1 MPIKIQNDLPVREI
15 LEKENIFVVE
25 ENRALH
31 QDIRPLQICILN
43 LMPLKEDTELQLLRA
58 LSNTPLQIDVSFMR
72 VSSHQALNTSPN
84 HLNRFYNTWDELRDN
99 TYDGM
104 IITGAP
110 VEQLQFE
117 EVDYWKELC
126 NIFEWTKTNVTSTF
140 HICWGAQA
148 GLYYHYGL
156 KKIMLPE
163 KLFGI
168 YRHKVLQRKV
178 PLVRGFDDIF
188 LMPHSRY
195 TAVPAKAIHECRD
208 LVVLAESDEA
218 GVMLCMSRDGR
229 QIFSMGH
236 AEYDRQTL
244 DKEYRRDV
252 AKDLAIDVPKNYY
265 PDNDPNNKPLLEW
278 RSHCDMLYSNWL
290 NYYVYQNTPC
300 MWGQILDEGNR
311 RKASHVLTERTS
323 DIDMTGK

>member
-195 TAVPAKAIHECRD
+195 TAVPARAIHECKD

-218 GVMLCMSRDGR
+218 GVMLCMSRDGK

-236 AEYDRQTL
+236 AEYDRLTL

-252 AKDLAIDVPKNYY
+252 AKDLDIDVPKNYY
-265 PDNDPNNKPLLEW
+265 PENDPDNKPLLEW

-290 NYYVYQNTPC
+290 NYYVYQNTPY

-311 RKASHVLTERTS
+311 RKASHMLTERTL
-323 DIDMTGK
+323 DTEE